1 MHACTE
7 LCIYEGASV
16 CFFALMCAVFT
27 VFVAYHDV
35 TAACMF
41 VPVWG
46 HLTNTMN
53 VDIVQSFNFFF
64 LSPKVFSKFL
74 LCAVVSLVTYKLTND
89 KTSMTVIL
97 GP

>member
-1 MHACTE
+1 M
-7 LCIYEGASV
+7 
-16 CFFALMCAVFT
+16 CFFALMCAVFI

-53 VDIVQSFNFFF
+53 VDIVKSFFF
-64 LSPKVFSKFL
+64 FFPPKVFSNFSAQR
-74 LCAVVSLVTYKLTND
+74 CR
-89 KTSMTVIL
+89 VIGYL
-97 GP
+97 KMD